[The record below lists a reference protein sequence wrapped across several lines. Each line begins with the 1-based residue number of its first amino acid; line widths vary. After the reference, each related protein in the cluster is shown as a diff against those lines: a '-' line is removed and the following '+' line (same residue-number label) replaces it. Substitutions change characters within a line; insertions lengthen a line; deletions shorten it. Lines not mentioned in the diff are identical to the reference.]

1 MKFILALSTISALL
15 AAHPEPPA
23 AQSSNEDYIAVIKSA
38 APADLIDD
46 ATIVRMEGSAVQ
58 TVQEGRNGWTCMTDQ
73 IGVPM
78 CADAN
83 ALEWAHA
90 WQAHETPPEKTGF
103 IYMLSGDKGASNSDP
118 WAKGEAADNHWIKT
132 GPHVMIVGATVKTMA
147 GYPRDLDPDPNKP
160 YVMWPGS
167 PYEHL
172 MLPVR

>member
-1 MKFILALSTISALL
+1 MKFIRAVLTISALL
-15 AAHPEPPA
+15 AAHPEPAA
-23 AQSSNEDYIAVIKSA
+23 AQPSNDDYITLIKSA
-38 APADLIDD
+38 APTDLVDG
-46 ATIVRMEGSAVQ
+46 ATIIRMDGSAMQ
-58 TVQEGRNGWTCMTDQ
+58 TVQKGSNGWTCMTDQ

-83 ALEWAHA
+83 AFEWAHA
-90 WQAHETPPEKTGF
+90 WQAHEPPPEKTGF

-118 WAKGEAADNHWIKT
+118 WAEGKAADNHWIET
-132 GPHVMIVGATVKTMA
+132 GPHVMIVGSTVKTMI
-147 GYPRDLDPDPNKP
+147 GYPRESDPDPNKP